1 MQVIEHNEVPE
12 VEAPELPAPQP
23 GQYSICMLIS
33 LKHHFKTSQL
43 ETRESNGKSLRLIGR
58 LRTRIHYLCV

>member
-12 VEAPELPAPQP
+12 AEAPELPAPQP
-23 GQYSICMLIS
+23 GQYSICMFIS

-43 ETRESNGKSLRLIGR
+43 EN
-58 LRTRIHYLCV
+58 

>member
-12 VEAPELPAPQP
+12 AEAPELPALQP
-23 GQYSICMLIS
+23 GQHSICMLIS

-43 ETRESNGKSLRLIGR
+43 EN
-58 LRTRIHYLCV
+58 

>member
-43 ETRESNGKSLRLIGR
+43 ES
-58 LRTRIHYLCV
+58 